1 LTKEPKTSLEEKT
14 ASSTNG
20 AEKNGFPLVED

>member
-1 LTKEPKTSLEEKT
+1 MNMPKTYIEEKT

-20 AEKNGFPLVED
+20 IEKIENPHIKD

>member
-1 LTKEPKTSLEEKT
+1 MCTNRATWLVEKSTANPTEEKT

-20 AEKNGFPLVED
+20 A